1 MQTIAFIAQKGG
13 TGKTTLTINLAAA
26 AAQDGRSSLI
36 IDIDPQVSACNW
48 SDRRGHKDQAPYVSD
63 GQAARL
69 HTAIQ
74 KAESMGIDMVLID
87 TPAKSGEAGLAAAK
101 VADLVVVPC
110 RPQELDIETLDS
122 VTKILTMADQPPTI
136 VVLNAVP
143 HLGWQRQLDARRD
156 IGQKGFEIAGQAIA
170 NLAAFGDATKR
181 GQSVLEFQPEGRAAQ
196 EIMEVYKQV
205 IMLLGKQESRGASH
219 GAGKS

>member
-1 MQTIAFIAQKGG
+1 MLTIAFIAQKGG
-13 TGKTTLTINLAAA
+13 TGKTTLAINLAAA
-26 AAQDGRSSLI
+26 AAQDGRVPLV

-48 SDRRGHKDQAPYVSD
+48 SDRRGQKDNPPYVSD

-69 HTAIQ
+69 QTAIQ
-74 KAESMGIDMVLID
+74 KAETMGIDTVLID

-101 VADLVVVPC
+101 VADLVIIPC

-122 VTKILTMADQPPTI
+122 VKKILTMADQPPSI

-143 HLGWQRQLDARRD
+143 HLGWGRQQEARRE
-156 IGQKGFEIAGQAIA
+156 ISAKGFEVAAQSIA

-181 GQSVLEFQPEGRAAQ
+181 GQSVLEFQQGGRAAQ
-196 EIMEVYKQV
+196 EIIEVYKQV
-205 IMLLGKQESRGASH
+205 SLLLDKKESRGAGH
-219 GAGKS
+219 GAGQS